1 MRLPAD
7 PVRQLLTAYQ
17 EADTQAALQFQA
29 LRFSRSPRCP
39 CQCGASARFRRFFFR
54 LA

>member
-1 MRLPAD
+1 MRPTPD
-7 PVRQLLTAYQ
+7 PVRQLLIAYQ

-29 LRFSRSPRCP
+29 LRYTKSPRCL
-39 CQCGASARFRRFFFR
+39 CQCGAAAKFRRFFFR